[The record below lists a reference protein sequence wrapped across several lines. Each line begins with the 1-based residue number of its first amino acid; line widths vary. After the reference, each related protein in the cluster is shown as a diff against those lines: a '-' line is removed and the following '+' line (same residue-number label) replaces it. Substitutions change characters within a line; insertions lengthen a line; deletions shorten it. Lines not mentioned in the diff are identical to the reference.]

1 MSPGTSTVRGAPFT
15 VNVMGMGSIEPEA
28 AAWRKGRDDNL
39 QPGEPGDPE
48 FRPYRGPGAVHLVV
62 RTT

>member
-1 MSPGTSTVRGAPFT
+1 
-15 VNVMGMGSIEPEA
+15 MGMGSIEPEA